1 MLMILGLKFIVFFIC
16 LFLYYRYFVYLN
28 RMKDDDSIVIKTLIA
43 GILIMF
49 LTRYVIFDNVLS
61 YKFVILSCV
70 LVMIL
75 GYLWYQKRK
84 NL

>member
-16 LFLYYRYFVYLN
+16 LFLYYRYLVYLN

-61 YKFVILSCV
+61 YKFIILSCV

-75 GYLWYQKRK
+75 GCLWYQKRK

>member
-16 LFLYYRYFVYLN
+16 LFLYYRYSVYLN